1 MFVLIWATL
10 LFSVR
15 SNADTGASVGLRQ
28 FCEKGYCITFSEGE
42 ITAEAGLCV
51 VIPCLFTTAY
61 GFILQHIVWYKC
73 EPSKQRCGDSDIIF
87 NTNRNN
93 EVQSGF
99 KGRVSLLEPDVTE
112 GNCSIIINDLTEFD
126 SGSYQLRVNGFLYG
140 REVGYTFY
148 TRAIVSVKGLTQR
161 PTVMIPPLTEGQ
173 QTTLT
178 CTAPGLCSGS
188 DPEITWMWGGAGENV
203 SRITGNITA
212 FKTED
217 LTAVT
222 QRHSS
227 TLTFN
232 PSAKHHGTNVTCKV
246 SFTNN
251 ITTEE
256 AVTLN
261 VTYVKEVKITGN
273 TSVKEGEA
281 LSLICSVE
289 SFPPALI
296 TWTKYS
302 DEMQN
307 KTETILQ
314 NDTVTDLQNNTVTD
328 LQNDTVTDLQ
338 NDTETFQKKSGMG
351 TFSILN
357 VTTADSGLYICTAK
371 HMNNTLMRKVNVRVI
386 YMRKLVITGD
396 TTVEK
401 GGALNLTCSVESFPP
416 SHVTWTVRGSN
427 TNLQSGPYSD
437 LQKDT
442 GSATLFI
449 SDVTAE
455 HSGRYICTAQHQ
467 GTTVTT
473 YADITVTWFSEILE
487 TSGCVVQSEVLTC
500 VCISEGF
507 PLPTIKWPLLKN
519 HTEYSV
525 VTTVSNHTVNSTAT
539 VTVKDHS
546 TSVECVSSNT
556 NGEAKENLT
565 IRNDMSDQDDQIS
578 ERQNIVSWPEVIIA
592 FVIGVVLSAV
602 LCCLA
607 NKCHRKKQRS
617 SGNLDETLEVVTS
630 QEYPLIDAGQAVE
643 DDQTYYQEAAEEGGA
658 VAAEKAASDLNGGPK
673 DVEYA
678 SIDFSV
684 MKKRSPREAA
694 QKQETTETE
703 YAEVKKTVKKKT
715 EENGKE
721 EGEVLEGK
729 KEQAMIEED
738 EESKQYVSEEEEGEE
753 MAVYSSVKDVMDEIC
768 GDSDIIFH
776 TNKNNKKVQSGFKG
790 RVSLLEPDVT
800 EGNCSIIVNDLTESD
815 SGSYQLRVNGL
826 LYGREVG
833 YIFYTRARVSVKG
846 LTQRPTVM
854 IPPLTEGQQTTLT
867 CTAPGLCSGSDP
879 EITWMWGG
887 AGGTDS
893 HTTGNITAFKTEDLT
908 AVTQRHS
915 STLTLNPS
923 AKHHGTEVTCKVS
936 FTNNITTEETVTL
949 NVTYVKEV
957 EITGNTSVKEG
968 EALSLIC
975 SVESF
980 PPALITWT
988 KYSDEMQNKT
998 ETILQNDTVTDLQND
1013 TVTDLQNDT
1022 VTFLRKS
1029 GMDTFSILNVT
1040 TADSGLYICTAKHLN
1055 NTLMRKVNVTVI
1067 YMRKLVITGDTTVEK
1082 GGALNL
1088 TCSVE
1093 SFPPSHVTWTVR
1105 GSNTNLQNGADSDLQ
1120 KDTGSA
1126 TLFISDV
1133 TAEHS
1138 GRYICTAQHLD
1149 TTVTTYADITVTWFS
1164 EILET
1169 SGCVVQSEVLT
1180 CVCISEGF
1188 PLPTIKWP
1196 LLKNHTEYSV
1206 VTTVSNHMVNSTVT
1220 VTVKDH
1226 STSVECVSS
1235 NTNGEAKEN
1244 LTIRNDMSDQDGQ
1257 TSEVLKIVSR
1267 PEVIIAFVIGVVLSA
1282 VPCCLAKKC
1291 HRKKQKSSGNL
1302 EVVTSQEYPL
1312 IEAGQTVEDDQTYYQ
1327 EAAEEGG
1334 AVAAEKATS
1343 DLNGGPKDVEYA
1355 SIDFSV
1361 MKRRSPREAA
1371 KKQETTETEYAEI
1384 KKAVK
1389 KETEEN
1395 DKEEG
1400 EVLEGKEEQAMIEE
1414 DEETKQYVSEEEEGE
1429 EMAVY
1434 SSVKDVM
1441 DEM

>member
-1 MFVLIWATL
+1 MFVLILVTL

-15 SNADTGASVGLRQ
+15 GSNADTGAVWRRP
-28 FCEKGYCITFSEGE
+28 FCDREYCITLSKGE

-51 VIPCLFTTAY
+51 VIPCLFTTGY
-61 GFILQHIVWYKC
+61 SFIPQHLVWYKC
-73 EPSKQRCGDSDIIF
+73 EPSKPKCGDSDIIF

-99 KGRVSLLEPDVTE
+99 KGRVSLLEPDVYQ
-112 GNCSIIINDLTEFD
+112 GNCSIIVNDLTEFD

-148 TRAIVSVKGLTQR
+148 TRARVSVKGLTQR

-188 DPEITWMWGGAGENV
+188 VPEITWMWGGAGENI

-212 FKTED
+212 FMTED

-227 TLTFN
+227 TLTLN

-256 AVTLN
+256 TVTLN

-314 NDTVTDLQNNTVTD
+314 NNTVTD

-338 NDTETFQKKSGMG
+338 NDTETFLKKSGMD

-371 HMNNTLMRKVNVRVI
+371 HQNNTLMRKVNVTVI

-401 GGALNLTCSVESFPP
+401 GGALNLTCSIESFPP

-427 TNLQSGPYSD
+427 TNLQSGADSD

-449 SDVTAE
+449 PDVTAE
-455 HSGRYICTAQHQ
+455 HSGRYICTAQHLD
-467 GTTVTT
+467 TTVTT
-473 YADITVTWFSEILE
+473 HADVTVTWFLKILE

-565 IRNDMSDQDDQIS
+565 IRNDMSDQDGQPS

-592 FVIGVVLSAV
+592 FLIGVVLSAV

-658 VAAEKAASDLNGGPK
+658 VAAEKA
-673 DVEYA
+673 
-678 SIDFSV
+678 
-684 MKKRSPREAA
+684 
-694 QKQETTETE
+694 
-703 YAEVKKTVKKKT
+703 
-715 EENGKE
+715 
-721 EGEVLEGK
+721 
-729 KEQAMIEED
+729 
-738 EESKQYVSEEEEGEE
+738 
-753 MAVYSSVKDVMDEIC
+753 
-768 GDSDIIFH
+768 
-776 TNKNNKKVQSGFKG
+776 
-790 RVSLLEPDVT
+790 
-800 EGNCSIIVNDLTESD
+800 
-815 SGSYQLRVNGL
+815 
-826 LYGREVG
+826 
-833 YIFYTRARVSVKG
+833 
-846 LTQRPTVM
+846 
-854 IPPLTEGQQTTLT
+854 
-867 CTAPGLCSGSDP
+867 
-879 EITWMWGG
+879 
-887 AGGTDS
+887 
-893 HTTGNITAFKTEDLT
+893 
-908 AVTQRHS
+908 
-915 STLTLNPS
+915 
-923 AKHHGTEVTCKVS
+923 
-936 FTNNITTEETVTL
+936 
-949 NVTYVKEV
+949 
-957 EITGNTSVKEG
+957 
-968 EALSLIC
+968 
-975 SVESF
+975 
-980 PPALITWT
+980 
-988 KYSDEMQNKT
+988 
-998 ETILQNDTVTDLQND
+998 
-1013 TVTDLQNDT
+1013 
-1022 VTFLRKS
+1022 
-1029 GMDTFSILNVT
+1029 
-1040 TADSGLYICTAKHLN
+1040 
-1055 NTLMRKVNVTVI
+1055 
-1067 YMRKLVITGDTTVEK
+1067 
-1082 GGALNL
+1082 
-1088 TCSVE
+1088 
-1093 SFPPSHVTWTVR
+1093 
-1105 GSNTNLQNGADSDLQ
+1105 
-1120 KDTGSA
+1120 
-1126 TLFISDV
+1126 
-1133 TAEHS
+1133 
-1138 GRYICTAQHLD
+1138 
-1149 TTVTTYADITVTWFS
+1149 
-1164 EILET
+1164 
-1169 SGCVVQSEVLT
+1169 
-1180 CVCISEGF
+1180 
-1188 PLPTIKWP
+1188 
-1196 LLKNHTEYSV
+1196 
-1206 VTTVSNHMVNSTVT
+1206 
-1220 VTVKDH
+1220 
-1226 STSVECVSS
+1226 
-1235 NTNGEAKEN
+1235 
-1244 LTIRNDMSDQDGQ
+1244 
-1257 TSEVLKIVSR
+1257 
-1267 PEVIIAFVIGVVLSA
+1267 
-1282 VPCCLAKKC
+1282 
-1291 HRKKQKSSGNL
+1291 
-1302 EVVTSQEYPL
+1302 
-1312 IEAGQTVEDDQTYYQ
+1312 
-1327 EAAEEGG
+1327 
-1334 AVAAEKATS
+1334 TS

-1371 KKQETTETEYAEI
+1371 KKQETMETEYAEV

-1389 KETEEN
+1389 KKTEEN
-1395 DKEEG
+1395 GKEEG
-1400 EVLEGKEEQAMIEE
+1400 EVLEGKEEQAMVEE
-1414 DEETKQYVSEEEEGE
+1414 DEESKQYVSEKEEGD